1 MRKFRI
7 TGVDRDSG
15 FETSIVVEAKDANLA
30 EMEALRRG
38 ITARSCEVIVEPND
52 AATRLNAAMEGYR
65 ASMNQPP
72 PLPPMEKVEAPAP
85 FDPGLVP
92 IFELPHVQFWAE
104 LRGTI
109 ARGIFLGL
117 LYWTLFLIVAP
128 FALFYALYSL
138 GRSMP

>member
-7 TGVDRDSG
+7 TGIDGDSG
-15 FETSIVVEAKDANLA
+15 FETSVVIEAKDANLA

-38 ITARSCEVIVEPND
+38 IAVRSCEVVIAPND
-52 AATRLNAAMEGYR
+52 AATRLNEAMDRYR
-65 ASMNQPP
+65 ASMEPP
-72 PLPPMEKVEAPAP
+72 PLPPLEKRAASAP

-92 IFELPHVQFWAE
+92 IWELPHVQFWAE

-138 GRSMP
+138 ER